1 VTRRIVDLSF
11 GEEPLLDI
19 GAYARGS
26 RVVTPARRLQIALTV
41 HRAPEV
47 MVKVSGGARTAAGV
61 GRHMAYV
68 GRDGDV
74 GLEMDNGTR
83 VGGKGFEQQLISDWD
98 LDLEEL
104 DRRSVSANLRRRPVK
119 LVHNL
124 IFSMPPG
131 TSPKAVFQAVKRLA
145 ANEWALKHRY
155 ALALHTDER
164 HPHVHVVLKAMSEK
178 GDRLNIRKATL
189 RSWRSQFAAN
199 LRELG
204 VTASATERSVRGQTR
219 SYTKDPIYRANQ
231 RGESTHVLRKQT
243 QVVKEL
249 AAGRLQVEDGRPA
262 LVRTGEDVRAG
273 WRRLGA
279 ILENG
284 GDHDLADAVR
294 DFESRLAPP
303 RTDKEWLARDMVSE
317 YRERIDRQRE
327 APTR

>member
-1 VTRRIVDLSF
+1 VTKRIVDLSF

-26 RVVTPARRLQIALTV
+26 RVVTPIRRLQIALTV

-47 MVKVSGGARTAAGV
+47 MVKVSGGARTVVGV
-61 GRHMAYV
+61 GQHMAYV
-68 GRDGDV
+68 GREGDL
-74 GLEMDNGTR
+74 GLEMDTGPR
-83 VGGKGFEQQLISDWD
+83 LVGKGFEQQLISDWD
-98 LDLEEL
+98 LEIEEV
-104 DRRSVSANLRRRPVK
+104 DRRSAAANARRRPVK

-131 TSPKAVFQAVKRLA
+131 TSPKAVLKAVKKLA

-155 ALALHTDER
+155 ALALHTDEK
-164 HPHVHVVLKAMSEK
+164 HPHVHVVLKAVSEK

-204 VTASATERSVRGQTR
+204 VTANATERSVRGQTR
-219 SYTKDPIYRANQ
+219 SYKRDPIFRADQ
-231 RGESTHVLRKQT
+231 HGESTHVLRKQT
-243 QVVKEL
+243 QVVMEL
-249 AAGRLQVEDGRPA
+249 VGGKLQVEHGRQA

-273 WRRLGA
+273 WRRLSA
-279 ILENG
+279 ILESN
-284 GDHDLADAVR
+284 GDHALADAVR

-303 RTDKEWLARDMVSE
+303 RTDKEWLARDMVSG
-317 YRERIDRQRE
+317 YKKRTDRQRD